1 MLLAA
6 GALEKRTMLSLEEL
20 ESSLNKIRVSCL
32 ESIAA
37 SSCTDEIE
45 SCRIK
50 FLGQKS
56 ELKTIMSGLSK
67 LGPEEKKRIGQ
78 SSNTIRQELES
89 ALKAKQQELYLK
101 ELDHKLESEKVDV
114 SLPGIGRPLG
124 HLHPLT
130 RISEEIISIFHGM
143 GFTVVEGPEIETDYY
158 NFDALNT
165 PADHPA
171 RDSQDTFYTEF
182 AAHVLLRSQTST
194 IQIRAMEKMKPPL
207 RIIAPGRVYRN
218 EEVNARKYPLFHQ
231 IEGLLIDKD
240 VTFGQLRGTL
250 NEFYRLLFGR
260 ELKTRFRP
268 DFFPFTE
275 PSAELDCQCPF
286 CLGSGCRTCGQRG
299 WLEMLGCGMV
309 DPNVLEAV
317 NIDPSVWSGFAFGM
331 GVERVAMLKYGIND
345 IRHFFTNDMRFLEQF

>member
-1 MLLAA
+1 MDLHELETRLTAIKEAGLAA
-6 GALEKRTMLSLEEL
+6 ISSAQTSEDLEAARVKYLGQKSDLKLIMSKLGSLSAEDKRSIGILSNAVRQAL
-20 ESSLNKIRVSCL
+20 ESSLAEQQDSLYKVEL
-32 ESIAA
+32 
-37 SSCTDEIE
+37 SS
-45 SCRIK
+45 R
-50 FLGQKS
+50 LQ
-56 ELKTIMSGLSK
+56 
-67 LGPEEKKRIGQ
+67 
-78 SSNTIRQELES
+78 
-89 ALKAKQQELYLK
+89 
-101 ELDHKLESEKVDV
+101 SEKLDIT
-114 SLPGIGRPLG
+114 LPGYGRPPG
-124 HLHPLT
+124 HIHPLT
-130 RISEEIISIFHGM
+130 QITEEIIGIFHGM
-143 GFTVVEGPEIETDYY
+143 GFSVVEGPEIETDYY

-171 RDSQDTFYTEF
+171 RDSQDTFYTKV
-182 AAHVLLRSQTST
+182 ADHVLLRSQTST

-218 EEVNARKYPLFHQ
+218 EEINARKYPLFHQ
-231 IEGLLIDKD
+231 IEGLFIDTS

-286 CLGSGCRTCGQRG
+286 CLGTGCRTCGQRG
-299 WLEMLGCGMV
+299 WLELLGCGMV

-317 NIDPSVWSGFAFGM
+317 DIDPSKWSGFAFGM

-345 IRHFFTNDMRFLEQF
+345 IRHFYTSDLRFLEQF

>member
-1 MLLAA
+1 MSILELQNQLADIRNS
-6 GALEKRTMLSLEEL
+6 ALKSIEGSASSDEL
-20 ESSLNKIRVSCL
+20 EL
-32 ESIAA
+32 
-37 SSCTDEIE
+37 
-45 SCRIK
+45 CRIR

-56 ELKTIMSGLSK
+56 ELKTIMSGLAK
-67 LGPEEKKRIGQ
+67 LSPEDKKIIGQ
-78 SSNTIRQELES
+78 DSNLLRQSLEA
-89 ALKAKQQELYLK
+89 ALKKKQEELYQS
-101 ELDHKLESEKVDV
+101 ELRARLEEEEIDI
-114 SLPGIGRPLG
+114 SLPGTGTPLG
-124 HLHPLT
+124 HIHPLT
-130 RISEEIISIFHGM
+130 QISDEIIKIFHGM
-143 GFTVVEGPEIETDYY
+143 GFSVVEGPEIETDYY

-171 RDSQDTFYTEF
+171 RDSQDTFYTQI
-182 AAHVLLRSQTST
+182 ADHVLLRSQTST

-231 IEGLLIDKD
+231 VEGLLIDKN
-240 VTFGQLRGTL
+240 VSFGQLRGTL

-286 CLGSGCRTCGQRG
+286 CLGAGCRTCGQRG

-309 DPNVLEAV
+309 DPNVLKAV
-317 NIDPSVWSGFAFGM
+317 DIDPCLWSGFAFGM

-345 IRHFFTNDMRFLEQF
+345 IRHFYNNDMRFLEQF